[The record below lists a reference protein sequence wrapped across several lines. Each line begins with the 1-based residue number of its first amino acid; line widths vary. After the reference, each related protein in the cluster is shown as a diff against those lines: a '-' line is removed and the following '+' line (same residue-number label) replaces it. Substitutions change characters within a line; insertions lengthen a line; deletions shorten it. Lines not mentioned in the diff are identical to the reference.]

1 MRFLAFQKAFKAF
14 PVISIHDIEK
24 VFPDFDHRRLVEWQ
38 EKNYIHKI
46 RRGYY
51 CFSDVGRSEQFLFFS
66 ANKIYAPSYIS
77 LESGLS
83 FYQFIP
89 ESVFGVTSVSAKNTA
104 SFSTSLGTFEYKHIK
119 ESLFW
124 GYRLYNEKG
133 MVVKIAEPEKVL
145 LDFFYLNKIH
155 HADDFESFRLNKTVI
170 AEVIRKDKLEQYL
183 KVYDSVAMEKRIR
196 MFVNWIYAES
206 E

>member
-14 PVISIHDIEK
+14 PVISVNDIEK

-38 EKNYIHKI
+38 KMNYIKKI

-51 CFSDVGRSEQFLFFS
+51 CFSDYVRSEHFLFFT
-66 ANKIYAPSYIS
+66 ANKMYAPSYIS

-89 ESVFGVTSVSAKNTA
+89 ESVFGITSVSTKNTA
-104 SFSTSLGTFEYKHIK
+104 SFSTSLGTFDYKHIK

-124 GYRLYNEKG
+124 GYRLHNEKDL
-133 MVVKIAEPEKVL
+133 VVRIAEPEKVL
-145 LDFFYLNKIH
+145 LDFFYLNKVNH
-155 HADDFESFRLNKTVI
+155 SDDFESFRLNKSVI
-170 AEVIRKDKLEQYL
+170 AEVIRRDKLEQY
-183 KVYDSVAMEKRIR
+183 KRVFDSAAMEKRVR
-196 MFVNWIYAES
+196 LFLNWVYA
-206 E
+206 

>member
-1 MRFLAFQKAFKAF
+1 MRFLAFQKVFKAF
-14 PVISIHDIEK
+14 TVISINDIEK

-38 EKNYIHKI
+38 EKKYIQKI

-51 CFSDVGRSEQFLFFS
+51 CFSDVGRSEQFLFFT
-66 ANKIYAPSYIS
+66 ANKIYSPSYIS

-89 ESVFGVTSVSAKNTA
+89 ESVFGITSVSTKNTA
-104 SFSTSLGTFEYKHIK
+104 SFSTSLGTFDYKHIK

-124 GYRLYNEKG
+124 GYKLHNEKDL
-133 MVVKIAEPEKVL
+133 VVRIAEPEKVL
-145 LDFFYLNKIH
+145 LDFFYLNKVNH
-155 HADDFESFRLNKTVI
+155 TDDFESFRLNKTVI
-170 AEVIRKDKLEQYL
+170 AEVICKEKLEQYL
-183 KVYDSVAMEKRIR
+183 RVFDSVSMEKRIR
-196 MFVNWIYAES
+196 LFLNWVYAES